1 MGPKFGP
8 TSRRF
13 ITKCF
18 EDHNSPL
25 NKVMQS
31 YEEITMFC
39 DQHKDSP
46 KDQELFHQDQD
57 PHRLSA
63 KVLQQDPPV
72 LNICHL
78 ISLLAPIQLRL
89 PLYHI
94 HSG

>member
-1 MGPKFGP
+1 
-8 TSRRF
+8 
-13 ITKCF
+13 
-18 EDHNSPL
+18 
-25 NKVMQS
+25 MQS

-72 LNICHL
+72 LNICQ
-78 ISLLAPIQLRL
+78 I
-89 PLYHI
+89 LYATTI
-94 HSG
+94 ET